1 MKEHTKTTGI
11 KGKKSPVTLSE
22 PPDKAKGM
30 WYTWAWVRQ
39 QVWPLR
45 DKELDQSLRYEP
57 RFFLDRGKMFVVMS
71 RDFQAMTVA
80 GDEGFITRMSYLLKV

>member
-1 MKEHTKTTGI
+1 M
-11 KGKKSPVTLSE
+11 
-22 PPDKAKGM
+22 
-30 WYTWAWVRQ
+30 
-39 QVWPLR
+39 WPLR